1 MGEQPAEWGQQGG
14 NRTLKALFMLG
25 LFLPTLKT
33 HTRTLRSRPL
43 NYCPSFLPECQLKLH
58 VLHNTAAGLR

>member
-14 NRTLKALFMLG
+14 NRTLKAFFMLH

-43 NYCPSFLPECQLKLH
+43 LIVPENVSYTFMFFIMQLQD
-58 VLHNTAAGLR
+58 